1 MAYAQPV
8 PGVTDIAPAGQLFAQ
23 APHSIQRSLSQI
35 MAFLFLILKILC
47 GQTTS
52 HIPQP
57 THLRASSFNVTTPS
71 IYRNSI

>member
-35 MAFLFLILKILC
+35 MAFLFLIRVMLDDIFAVDREL
-47 GQTTS
+47 S
-52 HIPQP
+52 D
-57 THLRASSFNVTTPS
+57 RS
-71 IYRNSI
+71 RR

>member
-35 MAFLFLILKILC
+35 MAFLFLILKILWKF
-47 GQTTS
+47 
-52 HIPQP
+52 ILP
-57 THLRASSFNVTTPS
+57 SSVLVLPKLS
-71 IYRNSI
+71 LPPKE